1 MGSTCY
7 SIDCIEYNT
16 VQYCDDYNYQ
26 HYDKNALDVFEIYLH
41 FSLFQ

>member
-7 SIDCIEYNT
+7 SIDCIDYNT
-16 VQYCDDYNYQ
+16 VQYCNQYSDNND
-26 HYDKNALDVFEIYLH
+26 LDAFEIYLH